1 MKKLLILLLFISWI
15 AEADDLT
22 LAEVIQ
28 RNTQAVGGQQAIESV
43 KSIEISLRIEEP
55 EFTVDAVYVAER
67 KERMRIDIYSGEQRV
82 YTEAFDGTK
91 GWQVGSEG
99 PAKDST
105 PEGSAALFHGIVTPG
120 KLYGLHEMNSLGNQL
135 ELLDREVIEGTN
147 YYVLKLTLTDGYNL
161 KYYINPDT
169 WLIDR
174 SCDVRALHPDVDP
187 TPSIIEGR
195 FMDYS
200 PVNGVA
206 RAFRMEEYDVEKG
219 QLLQKGTIKEI
230 RYNVDLPDSLF
241 SKPQ

>member
-1 MKKLLILLLFISWI
+1 MKKLFLLLLFTSWI

-22 LAEVIQ
+22 LAEIIQ

-67 KERMRIDIYSGEQRV
+67 KGRMRIDIYSGKQRV
-82 YTEAFDGTK
+82 YTEAFDGMK
-91 GWQVGSEG
+91 GWQAGAEG

-105 PEGSAALFHGIVTPG
+105 PKGSAALFHGIVLPG
-120 KLYGLHEMNSLGNQL
+120 KLYGLHEMTALGNQL
-135 ELLDREVIEGTN
+135 ELLNREEIEGVN
-147 YYVLKLTLTDGYNL
+147 YYVMKLTLTDGYSL
-161 KYYINPDT
+161 KYYINPDS

-174 SCDVRALHPDVDP
+174 SRDVRALHPDVDP
-187 TPSIIEGR
+187 TPTVIESR
-195 FMDYS
+195 FLDYS

-219 QLLQKGTIKEI
+219 QRLQKGTIKKI
-230 RYNVDLPDSLF
+230 KYNIQLSDSLF
-241 SKPQ
+241 SKP

>member
-1 MKKLLILLLFISWI
+1 MKKLLMLLLFVSWI

-22 LAEVIQ
+22 LAEIIQ

-67 KERMRIDIYSGEQRV
+67 KGRMRIDIYSEGQRV
-82 YTEAFDGTK
+82 YTEAFDGAK
-91 GWQVGSEG
+91 GWQAGAEG

-105 PEGSAALFHGIVTPG
+105 PKGSAALFHGIVMPG
-120 KLYGLHEMNSLGNQL
+120 KLYGLHEMSSLGNQL
-135 ELLDREVIEGTN
+135 ELLDREVIEGIS

-174 SCDVRALHPDVDP
+174 SRDVRALHPDVDP
-187 TPSIIEGR
+187 TPTTIEGR
-195 FMDYS
+195 LMDYTQVDG
-200 PVNGVA
+200 VN
-206 RAFRMEEYDVEKG
+206 RAFKMEEYDVEKG
-219 QLLQKGTIKEI
+219 QRLQKGTIKEI
-230 RYNVDLPDSLF
+230 KYNVELPDSLF
-241 SKPQ
+241 SRPQ